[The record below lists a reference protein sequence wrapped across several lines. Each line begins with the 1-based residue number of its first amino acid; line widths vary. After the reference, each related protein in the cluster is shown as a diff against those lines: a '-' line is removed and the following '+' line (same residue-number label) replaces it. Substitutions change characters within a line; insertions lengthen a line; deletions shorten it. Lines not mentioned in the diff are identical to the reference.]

1 MAKKKRKKT
10 RIQKSWETYKRWY
23 KEYSSRN
30 LMKDDMLSKSDYAAL
45 RARAHEY
52 GQSTVNFART
62 VASRQREASELQV
75 LTTWSI
81 VKDNLAFIRSLDPE
95 NRTEKEK
102 EILQKYDEISLKE
115 YRIKIKEVL
124 SKLEE
129 TIDRSDWEE
138 QFEMAFDSPKE
149 KSVAR
154 AQYRERKGKK
164 KKKIRS
170 GRPLPTMPNESA

>member
-1 MAKKKRKKT
+1 MTKKKKAKS

-30 LMKDDMLSKSDYAAL
+30 LMKDDRLSKSDYIAL
-45 RARAHEY
+45 LARAHEY

-75 LTTWSI
+75 LTTWAI

-102 EILQKYDEISLKE
+102 KYYKN
-115 YRIKIKEVL
+115 
-124 SKLEE
+124 
-129 TIDRSDWEE
+129 
-138 QFEMAFDSPKE
+138 
-149 KSVAR
+149 
-154 AQYRERKGKK
+154 
-164 KKKIRS
+164 
-170 GRPLPTMPNESA
+170 TMRFH